1 MQFSLRKTLFLSLAL
16 ALVAILTVQILIRYL
31 VVLPKLEAQAHL
43 IDKKDLER
51 VKSSTDAAF
60 TSLGDIVY
68 DNAVWEEMT
77 ERMAAEDVEFLEYT
91 YNDPPYYEQL
101 NLNGIYFYNKEGGM
115 IWGLGLDD
123 QLEAVA
129 VPGLEQPTQ
138 RLREAIQITAAELG
152 DGAPRPIRKQGLLYL
167 NDQPSMFVSVSISLP
182 NRPETYQGTLTFF
195 RFLDKRQLAELEA
208 AVRHPIKAKRIEAEG
223 DFRPEDVVEA
233 KDVYSDQTPISR
245 HNGELTILFR
255 DIDNAPFVTLS
266 FDAQP
271 PVYDDALLNASLA
284 AEIST
289 AVVALLLFY
298 IYLNR
303 STIRPIQHL
312 SRVIKRVAATG
323 NYRQT
328 TRLEAN
334 NELGLLSRQLD
345 NMLATI
351 ESQRQELASH
361 NLKLQTLSD
370 TDQLTG
376 LANRRF
382 LQSTTSRMENNPH
395 CRQVPISL
403 LMIDIDQFKQYN
415 DQHGHSAG
423 DRTLCAVAEILKGHT
438 HLASDL
444 LARYGGEEFLLLL
457 PETDAEGALAV
468 AENLLAAVR
477 EKAIPHQ
484 SSTVADHLTVSIGL
498 ATKSVNE
505 PFRYAALFEQA
516 DGALYQ
522 AKEDGRDRVVM
533 ADELIPDRLA
543 R

>member
-16 ALVAILTVQILIRYL
+16 ALVAILSVQILIRYL

-77 ERMAAEDVEFLEYT
+77 DRMAVEDVEFLDYT
-91 YNDPPYYEQL
+91 YDDPGYYEQL
-101 NLNGIYFYNKEGGM
+101 NLNGIYFYNKKGDLV
-115 IWGLGLDD
+115 WGLGLDD
-123 QLEAVA
+123 DLEVIA

-138 RLREAIQITAAELG
+138 RLREAIQITADELG
-152 DGAPRPIRKQGLLYL
+152 AGAPRPIRKQGLLYL
-167 NDQPSMFVSVSISLP
+167 NNEPAMFVSVSISLP

-208 AVRHPIKAKRIEAEG
+208 AVRHPIKAQRIEAEG

-266 FDAQP
+266 FKAQP

-312 SRVIKRVAATG
+312 SRVIERVAATG

-382 LQSTTSRMENNPH
+382 LQSTTSQMENNPH

-423 DRTLCAVAEILKGHT
+423 DRTLCTVAQILKGHT

-468 AENLLAAVR
+468 AENLLAAIR
-477 EKAIPHQ
+477 EEAIPHQ

-498 ATKSVNE
+498 ATKPANE
-505 PFRYAALFEQA
+505 SFRYSTLFEQA
-516 DGALYQ
+516 DSALYQ
-522 AKEDGRDRVVM
+522 AKEDGRDQVVI